1 MRVVYL
7 LKKTEIVY
15 GRNDG
20 VLHKTPSFRLWTN
33 YIAYIRP
40 AGLRFTKIRKKREI
54 LVRFEKKD
62 GKSHIK
68 QVKNRWKCCTIKDK
82 PKNGRRLK
90 KETRK
95 DEK

>member
-1 MRVVYL
+1 MEEMMEFCINLHHSDYRQTIL
-7 LKKTEIVY
+7 LI
-15 GRNDG
+15 
-20 VLHKTPSFRLWTN
+20 S
-33 YIAYIRP
+33 P